1 MAKVKS
7 KKSAQKVLLA
17 DEDVIVRFAIAEY
30 LRDCG
35 LVVLE
40 ASTSQEAKTIL
51 QTVRS
56 IDVLFS
62 DAQLAGP
69 ESGFALAQW
78 VRRNR
83 PGMQIVLEV
92 SLESK
97 AAAAFELCCPPDR
110 HKSLDAQAL
119 AAKIRSMMA
128 ERRRR
133 TKPQQSASAPLR
145 RRRS

>member
-1 MAKVKS
+1 MAKAKS
-7 KKSAQKVLLA
+7 KKGARRVLLA
-17 DEDVIVRFAIAEY
+17 DEDVIVRLGIAEY

-35 LVVLE
+35 LAVVE
-40 ASTSQEAKTIL
+40 ASTSLEAKAIL
-51 QTVRS
+51 QAGPE

-83 PGMQIVLEV
+83 PGVEIFLEV

-97 AAAAFELCCPPDR
+97 TAAAFDLCCPPDR
-110 HKSLDAQAL
+110 HKGFDSQAL
-119 AAKIRSMMA
+119 AANIRAMVN

-133 TKPQQSASAPLR
+133 TKPQQSSAPLR